1 MKLLIGIPTINR
13 ADLLNVALE
22 KYNDCYPNIDILIV
36 DNGINQQI
44 NTLNPKLRLFSQTSN
59 LGVSASWN
67 LICKTAFDEGFT
79 HVLML
84 NDDIELVLKEQDLL
98 DTIAKHPID
107 TLLVQSGTWCVIC
120 IPKKVFETIGNF
132 DEQFYPAYFEDDDYE
147 RRIKMQSEVFVKREP
162 GLDPTLYRNSMTIS
176 KEPRLNSNFER
187 NKKLYIAK
195 WGGEPHKETF
205 GSPYNRA

>member
-13 ADLLNVALE
+13 ADLLNTALA
-22 KYNDCYPNIDILIV
+22 KYQECYPNIDILII
-36 DNGINQQI
+36 DNGVSQQI
-44 NTLNPKLRLFSQTSN
+44 NTQNPKLRLFSQTSN

-79 HVLML
+79 HVLIL
-84 NDDIELVLKEQDLL
+84 NDDIELVRPEVDLL
-98 DTIAKHPID
+98 NTIGQHQND

-120 IPKKVFETIGNF
+120 IPKKVFEKVGHF
-132 DEQFYPAYFEDDDYE
+132 DEQFFPAYFEDNDYE
-147 RRIKMQSEVFVKREP
+147 RRIMLQSEVFVKREP

-187 NKKLYIAK
+187 NRKLYIAK

-205 GSPYNRA
+205 GSPYNRG